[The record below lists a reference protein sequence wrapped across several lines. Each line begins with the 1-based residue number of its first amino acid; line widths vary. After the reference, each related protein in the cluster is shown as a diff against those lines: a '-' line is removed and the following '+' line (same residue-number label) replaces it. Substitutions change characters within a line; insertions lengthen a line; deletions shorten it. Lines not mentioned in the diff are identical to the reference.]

1 LSQYFIL
8 VSNTRIQ
15 IFLKNLI
22 KCSALLRILVFSAF
36 IRNECDIGTSVPGKN
51 LRRTII
57 DVTKII
63 FNTDADEVIISG
75 IDLDSMLFFHSLN
88 K

>member
-1 LSQYFIL
+1 M
-8 VSNTRIQ
+8 
-15 IFLKNLI
+15 
-22 KCSALLRILVFSAF
+22 
-36 IRNECDIGTSVPGKN
+36 
-51 LRRTII
+51 I